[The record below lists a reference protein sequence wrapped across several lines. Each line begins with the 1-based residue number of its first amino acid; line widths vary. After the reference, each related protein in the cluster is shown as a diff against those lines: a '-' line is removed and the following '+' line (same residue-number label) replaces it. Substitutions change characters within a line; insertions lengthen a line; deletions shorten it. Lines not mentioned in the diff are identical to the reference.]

1 MIMKDY
7 TLNKEDKRT
16 FILNYEIKD
25 NKIIVNFASG
35 KKYEVPYTEENE
47 KIILTLMEEQVN
59 NSEKFER
66 VSKKNL
72 KFFKG
77 WLIFSIAN
85 IIFDATIL
93 LTGSSTAPAV
103 QVICG
108 SWFIL
113 SGTLETYALV
123 DIKTKLKD
131 LKKNKLFLNYED
143 LFKSKE
149 KTDDDV
155 LTEEEIVSETITL
168 NDIDKMSYNEVKEM
182 VDIASFNDEV
192 GLDFTE
198 VPKEKV
204 KSKAR
209 ALRK

>member
-1 MIMKDY
+1 MKDY
-7 TLNKEDKRT
+7 TLNKEDERT
-16 FILNYEIKD
+16 FILNYEVKD

-35 KKYEVPYTEENE
+35 KKYEVPYTEEDE
-47 KIILTLMEEQVN
+47 KIILTLMKEQVN
-59 NSEKFER
+59 NTEKFEKTAT
-66 VSKKNL
+66 KKL
-72 KFFKG
+72 KVTTG
-77 WLIFSIAN
+77 WIIYSIVN
-85 IIFDATIL
+85 IVFDATIL

-108 SWFIL
+108 SLLIL

-149 KTDDDV
+149 KTDDDA
-155 LTEEEIVSETITL
+155 LTEEEIVRETITL

-182 VDIASFNDEV
+182 VDIAIFNDDI

-198 VPKEKV
+198 VPKA
-204 KSKAR
+204 KAIV
-209 ALRK
+209 LRK

>member
-1 MIMKDY
+1 MKDY
-7 TLNKEDKRT
+7 TLNKEDERT
-16 FILNYEIKD
+16 FILNYEVKD

-35 KKYEVPYTEENE
+35 KKYEVPYTEEDE
-47 KIILTLMEEQVN
+47 KIILTLMKEQVN
-59 NSEKFER
+59 NTEKFEKTA
-66 VSKKNL
+66 KKKL
-72 KFFKG
+72 KVTTG
-77 WLIFSIAN
+77 WIIYSIVN
-85 IIFDATIL
+85 IVFVATIL

-108 SWFIL
+108 SLLIL

-149 KTDDDV
+149 KTDDDI
-155 LTEEEIVSETITL
+155 LTEEEIVRETITL

-182 VDIASFNDEV
+182 VDIAIFNDDI
-192 GLDFTE
+192 GLNFTE
-198 VPKEKV
+198 VPKA
-204 KSKAR
+204 KAR
-209 ALRK
+209 VLRK

>member
-1 MIMKDY
+1 MKDY
-7 TLNKEDKRT
+7 TLNKEDERT
-16 FILNYEIKD
+16 FILNYEVKD

-35 KKYEVPYTEENE
+35 KKYEVPYTEEDE
-47 KIILTLMEEQVN
+47 KIILTLMKEQVN
-59 NSEKFER
+59 NTERFEKTA
-66 VSKKNL
+66 KKKL
-72 KFFKG
+72 KVTTG
-77 WLIFSIAN
+77 WIIYSIVN
-85 IIFDATIL
+85 IVFDATIL

-108 SWFIL
+108 SLLIL

-149 KTDDDV
+149 KTDDDA
-155 LTEEEIVSETITL
+155 LTEEEIVRETITL

-182 VDIASFNDEV
+182 VDIAIFNDDI

-198 VPKEKV
+198 VPKA
-204 KSKAR
+204 KAR
-209 ALRK
+209 VLRK

>member
-1 MIMKDY
+1 MKDY
-7 TLNKEDKRT
+7 TLNKEDERT
-16 FILNYEIKD
+16 FILNYEVKD

-35 KKYEVPYTEENE
+35 KKYEVPYTEEDE
-47 KIILTLMEEQVN
+47 KIILTLMKEQVN
-59 NSEKFER
+59 NTEKFEKTA
-66 VSKKNL
+66 KKKL
-72 KFFKG
+72 KVTTG
-77 WLIFSIAN
+77 WIIYSIVN
-85 IIFDATIL
+85 IVFDATIL

-108 SWFIL
+108 SLLIL

-149 KTDDDV
+149 KTDDDA
-155 LTEEEIVSETITL
+155 LTEEEIVRETITL

-182 VDIASFNDEV
+182 VDIAIFNDDI
-192 GLDFTE
+192 GLNFTE
-198 VPKEKV
+198 VPKA
-204 KSKAR
+204 KAR
-209 ALRK
+209 VLRK

>member
-1 MIMKDY
+1 MKGY
-7 TLNKEDKRT
+7 TLNKEDERT
-16 FILNYEIKD
+16 FILNYEVKD

-35 KKYEVPYTEENE
+35 KKYEVPYTEEDE
-47 KIILTLMEEQVN
+47 KIILTLMKEQVN
-59 NSEKFER
+59 NTEKFEKTA
-66 VSKKNL
+66 KKKL
-72 KFFKG
+72 KVTTG
-77 WLIFSIAN
+77 WIIYSIVN
-85 IIFDATIL
+85 IVFDATIL

-108 SWFIL
+108 SLLIL

-149 KTDDDV
+149 KTDDDI
-155 LTEEEIVSETITL
+155 LTEEEIVRETITL

-182 VDIASFNDEV
+182 VDIAIFNDDI
-192 GLDFTE
+192 GLNFTE
-198 VPKEKV
+198 VPKA
-204 KSKAR
+204 KAR
-209 ALRK
+209 VLRK

>member
-1 MIMKDY
+1 MKDY
-7 TLNKEDKRT
+7 TLNKEDERT
-16 FILNYEIKD
+16 FILNYEVKD

-35 KKYEVPYTEENE
+35 KKYEVPYTEEDE
-47 KIILTLMEEQVN
+47 KIILTLMKEQVN
-59 NSEKFER
+59 NTEKFEKTA
-66 VSKKNL
+66 KKKL
-72 KFFKG
+72 KVTTG
-77 WLIFSIAN
+77 WIIYSIVN
-85 IIFDATIL
+85 IVFDATIL

-108 SWFIL
+108 SLLIL

-149 KTDDDV
+149 KTDDDI
-155 LTEEEIVSETITL
+155 LTEEEIVRETITL

-182 VDIASFNDEV
+182 VDIAIFNDDI
-192 GLDFTE
+192 GLNFTE
-198 VPKEKV
+198 VPKA
-204 KSKAR
+204 KAR
-209 ALRK
+209 VLRK

>member
-47 KIILTLMEEQVN
+47 KIILTLMEEQVL
-59 NSEKFER
+59 NSKRNLGKFKNA
-66 VSKKNL
+66 SKVFFAIPVISLCFFILGYDTSVAELSKYFFTCCYVCSITLSLCGAFYYRGLAKDIQKNL
-72 KFFKG
+72 
-77 WLIFSIAN
+77 
-85 IIFDATIL
+85 
-93 LTGSSTAPAV
+93 
-103 QVICG
+103 
-108 SWFIL
+108 
-113 SGTLETYALV
+113 
-123 DIKTKLKD
+123 
-131 LKKNKLFLNYED
+131 LFLNYED

-155 LTEEEIVSETITL
+155 LTEEETVRETITL

-198 VPKEKV
+198 VPKAKV

>member
-1 MIMKDY
+1 MKDY
-7 TLNKEDKRT
+7 TLNKEDERT
-16 FILNYEIKD
+16 FILNYEVKD

-35 KKYEVPYTEENE
+35 KKYEVPYTEEDE
-47 KIILTLMEEQVN
+47 KIILTLMKEQVN
-59 NSEKFER
+59 NTEKFEKTA
-66 VSKKNL
+66 KKKL
-72 KFFKG
+72 KVTTG
-77 WLIFSIAN
+77 WIIYSIVN
-85 IIFDATIL
+85 IVFDATIL

-108 SWFIL
+108 SLLIL

-149 KTDDDV
+149 KTDDDA
-155 LTEEEIVSETITL
+155 LTEEEIVRETITL

-182 VDIASFNDEV
+182 VDIAIFNDDI

-198 VPKEKV
+198 VPKA
-204 KSKAR
+204 KAR
-209 ALRK
+209 VLRK

>member
-1 MIMKDY
+1 MKDY
-7 TLNKEDKRT
+7 TLNKEDERT
-16 FILNYEIKD
+16 FILNYEVKD

-35 KKYEVPYTEENE
+35 KKYEVPYTEEDE
-47 KIILTLMEEQVN
+47 KIILTLMKEQVN
-59 NSEKFER
+59 NTEKFEKTA
-66 VSKKNL
+66 KKKL
-72 KFFKG
+72 KVTTG
-77 WLIFSIAN
+77 WIIYSIVN
-85 IIFDATIL
+85 IVFDATIL

-108 SWFIL
+108 SLLIL

-149 KTDDDV
+149 KTDDDI
-155 LTEEEIVSETITL
+155 LTEEEIVRETITL

-182 VDIASFNDEV
+182 VDIAIFNDDI

-198 VPKEKV
+198 VPKA
-204 KSKAR
+204 KAR
-209 ALRK
+209 VLRK

>member
-1 MIMKDY
+1 MKDY
-7 TLNKEDKRT
+7 TLNKEDERT
-16 FILNYEIKD
+16 FILNYEVKD

-35 KKYEVPYTEENE
+35 KKYEVPYTEEDE
-47 KIILTLMEEQVN
+47 KIILTLMKEQVN
-59 NSEKFER
+59 NTEKFEKTA
-66 VSKKNL
+66 KKKL
-72 KFFKG
+72 KVTTG
-77 WLIFSIAN
+77 WIIYSIVN
-85 IIFDATIL
+85 IVFDATIL

-108 SWFIL
+108 SLLIL

-155 LTEEEIVSETITL
+155 LTEEEIVRETITL

-182 VDIASFNDEV
+182 VDIAIFNDDI
-192 GLDFTE
+192 GMNFTE
-198 VPKEKV
+198 VPKA
-204 KSKAR
+204 KAR
-209 ALRK
+209 VLRK